1 MQVLKRI
8 HLKFDPIVC
17 LTPDSSLLYF
27 YPCPDFLCDGTCN
40 VFSIRKRV
48 PYGKRV
54 PFNSVQ
60 QAYCESCYVE
70 ARKNDVGCDKERNQR
85 TAPNSHVPIL
95 SLTNGEK
102 VEKIHCLIDERRKY
116 VREERVHAAKTRMEK
131 PVLTVSELSDEWQE
145 VLSRTMTMIRNQ
157 SEAEHQLVK
166 RDLVSSILEASTDRK
181 HSKIPWKSDEANQ
194 FTEFILSEM
203 KNKAQVMSGRDTTV
217 QFSLGILRTS
227 LTLYLRSQVGYNEL
241 KETSPLSLPSVRTL
255 RKLQAKMKLSDG
267 YNPTIYGWFF
277 DETVQGDK
285 QNSNN
290 LLHGHLIVDEMKL
303 KTGIYWRSSDHKACG
318 FALCSSTMSL
328 TDSIRDMIQDE
339 EKENDEKMFQE
350 KYAPAIYVNQ
360 WCFRS
365 TYNVIHNAEFF
376 FNTGSL
382 DGNDMLHQLIHVMIL
397 SYELIG
403 VQILGLVSDAG
414 GINAGLIRL
423 LRSGQ
428 RSKHNQPET
437 NAALA
442 SFSNPFDP
450 SRRIAIW
457 LCSTHNLKSIRNQL
471 LASAGSINSPRL
483 ILPQWRHVRME
494 SNL

>member
-1 MQVLKRI
+1 MKVPPKPSIDCCEHPFYPETVETSKESPKPVMSIKKIHEYIKRKVFECKQQDAAHESTYTNRFRRYMQVLKRI

-27 YPCPDFLCDGTCN
+27 YPCPDFHCDGTCN

-145 VLSRTMTMIRNQ
+145 VLSRTMTMI
-157 SEAEHQLVK
+157 
-166 RDLVSSILEASTDRK
+166 EASTDRK

-217 QFSLGILRTS
+217 QFSLGILRT
-227 LTLYLRSQVGYNEL
+227 
-241 KETSPLSLPSVRTL
+241 
-255 RKLQAKMKLSDG
+255 
-267 YNPTIYGWFF
+267 I
-277 DETVQGDK
+277 
-285 QNSNN
+285 
-290 LLHGHLIVDEMKL
+290 
-303 KTGIYWRSSDHKACG
+303 
-318 FALCSSTMSL
+318 
-328 TDSIRDMIQDE
+328 
-339 EKENDEKMFQE
+339 
-350 KYAPAIYVNQ
+350 
-360 WCFRS
+360 
-365 TYNVIHNAEFF
+365 TY
-376 FNTGSL
+376 
-382 DGNDMLHQLIHVMIL
+382 
-397 SYELIG
+397 
-403 VQILGLVSDAG
+403 LVSTLPGGLQRIKRDLSTVSAIRSYSQKAAG
-414 GINAGLIRL
+414 KNEVVRWV
-423 LRSGQ
+423 Q
-428 RSKHNQPET
+428 
-437 NAALA
+437 
-442 SFSNPFDP
+442 SNHL
-450 SRRIAIW
+450 W
-457 LCSTHNLKSIRNQL
+457 L
-471 LASAGSINSPRL
+471 
-483 ILPQWRHVRME
+483 VF
-494 SNL
+494 